1 MRLKGCREK
10 AALRQTDVACALNR
24 TQGTISSWET
34 GRTLPSADKLPVLA
48 RLYGC
53 TIDELLSEPEQEISQ
68 DDRTA

>member
-1 MRLKGCREK
+1 MKTLRMAARLTQE
-10 AALRQTDVACALNR
+10 DVAAMLGVKR
-24 TQGTISSWET
+24 TAVAMWET
-34 GRTLPSADKLPVLA
+34 GKAKPRADKLPALA